1 STLLSL
7 AAAYGE
13 LYFGA
18 VFRDRLSLELQR
30 DLFEHVPHLP
40 SPLFKSHN
48 SGYVM
53 ARITSDSDA
62 AVSFPARLTGLGR
75 NMVWLGA
82 AFFLVP
88 ALHPIIGLVVVLVI
102 PLYVAILVGFKR
114 RIKDQFSV
122 VQERTALASREL
134 HESLVG
140 VYETKAY
147 GAEAD
152 RARRFVRR
160 LAEKARSLVRGRCLM
175 ALAGH
180 STQVVVL
187 IVSLFILIYGG
198 AEVMRGRLSLGE
210 LVALNALVGYLLV
223 PVNSLVNQGFE
234 MQKSLA
240 AVERLNEILEQP
252 GEFGKRGGR
261 IRARRARGH
270 LRFSGVHFHYHVGEP
285 VLREVDFEVQPGE
298 TVLFLGPSGVGK
310 TSLMALLPRFYDA
323 SAGQIYLDGR
333 PIGEL
338 DLRWLRNQIAFVSQD
353 TFLFSD
359 SVFNNIRIGSPTA
372 TREQV
377 RSA

>member
-1 STLLSL
+1 MSEAAASKPKVSPGATGHASGWRIATAFLKRFLHHRRKAAFAAFCGAVSGALQLLVPLSSALIINRALPDKDFTLLAWIAAGLAISTLLSL

-13 LYFGA
+13 FYFGA
-18 VFRDRLSLELQR
+18 VFRERLSLELQR
-30 DLFEHVPHLP
+30 DLFEHVQHLP
-40 SPLFKSHN
+40 FPFFKSHN

-75 NMVWLGA
+75 SMVWLGA

-114 RIKDQFSV
+114 RIKNQFSV

-152 RARRFVRR
+152 RTRRFVRR

-180 STQVVVL
+180 STQIVVL

-198 AEVMRGRLSLGE
+198 AEVMRGQLSLGE

-270 LRFSGVHFHYHVGEP
+270 LRFSGVHFHYHVG
-285 VLREVDFEVQPGE
+285 
-298 TVLFLGPSGVGK
+298 
-310 TSLMALLPRFYDA
+310 
-323 SAGQIYLDGR
+323 
-333 PIGEL
+333 
-338 DLRWLRNQIAFVSQD
+338 
-353 TFLFSD
+353 
-359 SVFNNIRIGSPTA
+359 
-372 TREQV
+372 
-377 RSA
+377 